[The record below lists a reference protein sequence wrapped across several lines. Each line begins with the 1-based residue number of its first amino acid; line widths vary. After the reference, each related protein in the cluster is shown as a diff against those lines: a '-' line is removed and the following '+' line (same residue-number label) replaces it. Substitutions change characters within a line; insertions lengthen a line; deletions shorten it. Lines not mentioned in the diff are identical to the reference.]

1 MCSPVQLQLLLLME
15 RVNEA
20 RSIIV
25 SAFFDFCFVAHLNV
39 MVTVM
44 TTTAAVAVAVI
55 PGFRSIREVVS
66 FTSKQAR
73 IVHSCLNL
81 IILYMSGDQPFSH
94 STVLVLFFVFF
105 SFRFSYRK

>member
-1 MCSPVQLQLLLLME
+1 MST
-15 RVNEA
+15 
-20 RSIIV
+20 
-25 SAFFDFCFVAHLNV
+25 FFDFCFVAHLNV
-39 MVTVM
+39 MVAVM
-44 TTTAAVAVAVI
+44 TTTAAVAVI

-73 IVHSCLNL
+73 IVRSCLNL

-105 SFRFSYRK
+105 SFRFSCRK